1 MSADGRTPR
10 IAVVSR
16 EVYPFDGGGM
26 GNYVNWTAQALADVA
41 EVKLLTTD
49 RHRERYEE
57 LRAAADPRL
66 DPRIEVVF
74 VPDPDFDRPGT
85 YYGYFHR
92 WSASAF
98 ETLVEAYP
106 GGGPDLVEFPD
117 YHGEAAVTVQAR
129 RSHDPRVRDT
139 CVCVRL
145 NTSSEM
151 TQVLDGRLADD
162 EAGRAMVDLERYSL
176 RFADRILW
184 PGGDVLESYRRFY
197 GADAIAPA
205 RRIRHA
211 VFLGPGDVPREPDR
225 YRGPLRILFVGRL
238 ERRKGVVDLVE
249 ALLSLERDDW
259 TLSLLGADT
268 PTGPLGVSMRAQLE
282 MLAGGDERIRFCAP
296 RSREGVLELIAEHD
310 VCAIPSR
317 WECWPNVALEAFLV
331 GRPVVATP
339 TGGLVE
345 MVRPGESGV
354 LAGGT
359 GADAL
364 VETLADL
371 LDDRDGLREIGPD
384 HPRRVF
390 AELTD
395 ADEIR
400 RGYLDLVRETRHS
413 PRRVRKAQPVVS
425 VVVTYF
431 ELASFVE
438 ETIESLLAQT
448 HPNLELIVVNDG
460 SLRAEDSV
468 VFDLAERHG
477 IQVVTQANS
486 GLSAARNLGIALSA
500 GDYVM
505 PFDAD
510 DLAEPELVERCLEP
524 LESDPGIA
532 YVTSWSRF
540 IDERGEILPDGGYQP
555 LGNSARMLAEQNVAG
570 GCVSL
575 FRRQVFDAG
584 FAFDEELASYEDW
597 FLFREL
603 ADGGL
608 IGHVIPERLYSYRIR
623 ERSMARTI
631 GVPQRRR
638 MRAELEA
645 HLLDRGTDWVGATRG
660 AGGETEAR

>member
-1 MSADGRTPR
+1 
-10 IAVVSR
+10 
-16 EVYPFDGGGM
+16 M
-26 GNYVNWTAQALADVA
+26 GNYVNWTARALADVA
-41 EVKLLTTD
+41 DVKLLTTD

-66 DPRIEVVF
+66 DPRIEVGF

-98 ETLVEAYP
+98 ETLVDAYP

-225 YRGPLRILFVGRL
+225 HRGPLRILFVGRL
-238 ERRKGVVDLVE
+238 ER
-249 ALLSLERDDW
+249 
-259 TLSLLGADT
+259 
-268 PTGPLGVSMRAQLE
+268 
-282 MLAGGDERIRFCAP
+282 
-296 RSREGVLELIAEHD
+296 REGVLELIAEHD

-364 VETLADL
+364 GETLADL
-371 LDDRDGLREIGPD
+371 LDGRDGLREIGPD

-400 RGYLDLVRETRHS
+400 GGYLDLVRETRRS
-413 PRRVRKAQPVVS
+413 PRRVRKAQPRVS
-425 VVVTYF
+425 V
-431 ELASFVE
+431 
-438 ETIESLLAQT
+438 
-448 HPNLELIVVNDG
+448 
-460 SLRAEDSV
+460 
-468 VFDLAERHG
+468 
-477 IQVVTQANS
+477 
-486 GLSAARNLGIALSA
+486 
-500 GDYVM
+500 
-505 PFDAD
+505 
-510 DLAEPELVERCLEP
+510 
-524 LESDPGIA
+524 
-532 YVTSWSRF
+532 
-540 IDERGEILPDGGYQP
+540 
-555 LGNSARMLAEQNVAG
+555 
-570 GCVSL
+570 
-575 FRRQVFDAG
+575 
-584 FAFDEELASYEDW
+584 
-597 FLFREL
+597 
-603 ADGGL
+603 
-608 IGHVIPERLYSYRIR
+608 
-623 ERSMARTI
+623 
-631 GVPQRRR
+631 GVPYF
-638 MRAELEA
+638 
-645 HLLDRGTDWVGATRG
+645 
-660 AGGETEAR
+660 